1 MASRDEIFTNKLFLN
16 AVLPLIKVIASDVP
30 SLAKKFEHAHGVM
43 QVSALDP
50 DSPDG
55 KVATHFVVNCGEWLV
70 HNDRLTPLPTSSL
83 SSRASRQ

>member
-43 QVSALDP
+43 
-50 DSPDG
+50 
-55 KVATHFVVNCGEWLV
+55 
-70 HNDRLTPLPTSSL
+70 
-83 SSRASRQ
+83 

>member
-55 KVATHFVVNCGEWLV
+55 KVATHAASGSFTTTRW
-70 HNDRLTPLPTSSL
+70 TPLPTSSL
-83 SSRASRQ
+83 SSRASRR

>member
-50 DSPDG
+50 EIS
-55 KVATHFVVNCGEWLV
+55 
-70 HNDRLTPLPTSSL
+70 
-83 SSRASRQ
+83 

>member
-43 QVSALDP
+43 QVSA
-50 DSPDG
+50 G
-55 KVATHFVVNCGEWLV
+55 RLV
-70 HNDRLTPLPTSSL
+70 
-83 SSRASRQ
+83 

>member
-16 AVLPLIKVIASDVP
+16 AVLPLIKVIANDVP

-55 KVATHFVVNCGEWLV
+55 TFTTTRW
-70 HNDRLTPLPTSSL
+70 TPLPTSSL
-83 SSRASRQ
+83 SSRASRR